1 MKVQLSNVGIIKD
14 CNLEFTPGINLII
27 GSSGSGKSTLMRC
40 IYNTAMNGFSDSD
53 VAFGKSS
60 MTVTI
65 ENNGNT
71 IQYHRNPK
79 AKGEKSYYIVNGET
93 YSKIGRQPVQAVTDA
108 FNIGDVEINGEK
120 VNFNC
125 NLQFATP
132 FLILGSQSTLYNVLT
147 YRSTFDIAS
156 INDYYNT
163 DLRTNHNEINANN
176 KLKSQLQSNLE
187 SLQIQEKQLK
197 PIEDIYSNY
206 ITYKHNL
213 EKLNDIKS
221 LQSRL
226 ECINDL
232 SDKIVKL
239 ESLLSSINNAMKYTK
254 SLYDI
259 RTYNDTVNNHS
270 KIIVMIDKSNLLIAL
285 YNNVLSDI
293 QRLASLNKYK
303 SLLDQSNDMMNS
315 IQMLNNIIYS
325 SQQYMNKES
334 FITDITRLKLL
345 LKNNDKCNKII
356 NELDKCN
363 NINMNIID
371 DLCIIDDKLKQMN
384 KVNHHINDL
393 DDKCQAVNNE
403 LHKFDVCPLC
413 GSHLKS
419 EQHI

>member
-14 CNLEFTPGINLII
+14 CDLEFTPGINLII

-40 IYNTAMNGFSDSD
+40 IYNIAMNGFSDSD

-65 ENNGNT
+65 ENNGNI

-156 INDYYNT
+156 INDYYNA

-221 LQSRL
+221 VQSRL

-232 SDKIVKL
+232 SDKIIKL

-334 FITDITRLKLL
+334 FITDITRLKLW

>member
-14 CNLEFTPGINLII
+14 CDLEFTPGINLII
-27 GSSGSGKSTLMRC
+27 GNSGSGKSTLMRC

-65 ENNGNT
+65 ENNGNI

-176 KLKSQLQSNLE
+176 KLKAQLQSNLE

-232 SDKIVKL
+232 SDKIINI

-259 RTYNDTVNNHS
+259 RTYNDTVNNHD
-270 KIIVMIDKSNLLIAL
+270 KFIVMIDKSNLLIESYNKAL
-285 YNNVLSDI
+285 NDI

-303 SLLDQSNDMMNS
+303 SLLDQSNDMMNN
-315 IQMLNNIIYS
+315 IQILNNILDS
-325 SQQYMNKES
+325 SQQYVSKES

-345 LKNNDKCNKII
+345 LNNNDKCNKII

-363 NINMNIID
+363 HINMSIID
-371 DLCIIDDKLKQMN
+371 DLCIIDDKLKQMS

-393 DDKCQAVNNE
+393 DDRCQAVNNE
-403 LHKFDVCPLC
+403 LCRFDVCPLC
-413 GSHLKS
+413 GNHLKS

>member
-14 CNLEFTPGINLII
+14 CDLEFTPGINLII

-65 ENNGNT
+65 ENNGNI

-156 INDYYNT
+156 INDYYNA

-221 LQSRL
+221 VQSRF

-232 SDKIVKL
+232 SDKIIKL

>member
-14 CNLEFTPGINLII
+14 CDLEFTPGINLII
-27 GSSGSGKSTLMRC
+27 GNSGSGKSTLMRC

-65 ENNGNT
+65 ENNGNI

-206 ITYKHNL
+206 ITYKHNI

-232 SDKIVKL
+232 SDKIIKID
-239 ESLLSSINNAMKYTK
+239 SLLSSINNAMKYTK

-259 RTYNDTVNNHS
+259 RTYSDTVNKHS
-270 KIIVMIDKSNLLIAL
+270 KVIVMIDKANLLIEL
-285 YNNVLSDI
+285 YNKVLNDI

-303 SLLDQSNDMMNS
+303 SLLDQSNDIMNN
-315 IQMLNNIIYS
+315 IQILNNILYS
-325 SQQYMNKES
+325 SQQYVNKES
-334 FITDITRLKLL
+334 FITNITRLKLL
-345 LKNNDKCNKII
+345 LKNNDKCNNII

-363 NINMNIID
+363 HINISIID
-371 DLCIIDDKLKQMN
+371 DLCIIDDKLKQMS

-393 DDKCQAVNNE
+393 DGRCQAVNNE
-403 LHKFDVCPLC
+403 LCRFDVCPLC
-413 GSHLKS
+413 GNHLKS

>member
-14 CNLEFTPGINLII
+14 CDLEFTPGINLII
-27 GSSGSGKSTLMRC
+27 GNSGSGKSTLMRC

-65 ENNGNT
+65 ENNGNI

-176 KLKSQLQSNLE
+176 KLKAQLQSNLE

-221 LQSRL
+221 LQSML

-232 SDKIVKL
+232 SDKIIKI

-259 RTYNDTVNNHS
+259 RTYNDTVNRHS
-270 KIIVMIDKSNLLIAL
+270 KVIVMIDKSNLLIES
-285 YNNVLSDI
+285 YNEVLNDI
-293 QRLASLNKYK
+293 QQLASLNKYK
-303 SLLDQSNDMMNS
+303 SLLDQSNDIMNN
-315 IQMLNNIIYS
+315 IQILNNILDS
-325 SQQYMNKES
+325 SQQYVNKES

-345 LKNNDKCNKII
+345 LNNNDKCNKII

-363 NINMNIID
+363 HINMSIID
-371 DLCIIDDKLKQMN
+371 DLCIIDDKLKQMS
-384 KVNHHINDL
+384 KVNRHIKDL
-393 DDKCQAVNNE
+393 DDRCQAVNNE
-403 LHKFDVCPLC
+403 LCKFDVCPLC
-413 GSHLKS
+413 GNHLKS

>member
-14 CNLEFTPGINLII
+14 CNPEFTPGINLII

-65 ENNGNT
+65 ENNGNI

-79 AKGEKSYYIVNGET
+79 AKGEKSYYVVNGET

-156 INDYYNT
+156 INDYYNA

-221 LQSRL
+221 VQSRL

-303 SLLDQSNDMMNS
+303 SLLDQSNDMMNN

>member
-14 CNLEFTPGINLII
+14 CDLEFTPGINLII
-27 GSSGSGKSTLMRC
+27 GNSGSGKSTLMRC

-65 ENNGNT
+65 ENNGNI

-176 KLKSQLQSNLE
+176 KLKAQLQSNLE

-226 ECINDL
+226 ECISDL
-232 SDKIVKL
+232 SDKIIKI

-259 RTYNDTVNNHS
+259 RTYNDTVNKHS
-270 KIIVMIDKSNLLIAL
+270 KIIVMIDKSILLIES
-285 YNNVLSDI
+285 YNNVLNDI

-303 SLLDQSNDMMNS
+303 SLLDQSNDMMNN
-315 IQMLNNIIYS
+315 IQILNNILDS
-325 SQQYMNKES
+325 SQQYVNKES

-345 LKNNDKCNKII
+345 LNSNDKCNKII

-363 NINMNIID
+363 HINMSIID

-384 KVNHHINDL
+384 KVNNHINDL
-393 DDKCQAVNNE
+393 DDRCQAVNNE
-403 LHKFDVCPLC
+403 LNRFDVCPLC
-413 GSHLKS
+413 GNHLKS

>member
-14 CNLEFTPGINLII
+14 CDLEFTPGINLII
-27 GSSGSGKSTLMRC
+27 GNSGSGKSTLMRC

-65 ENNGNT
+65 ENNGNI

-79 AKGEKSYYIVNGET
+79 AKGEKSYYVVNGEN

-156 INDYYNT
+156 INDYYNA

-232 SDKIVKL
+232 SDKIIKL

-270 KIIVMIDKSNLLIAL
+270 KIITMIDKSNLLIEL

-303 SLLDQSNDMMNS
+303 SLLCQSNDMMNS

-345 LKNNDKCNKII
+345 LKNSDKCNKII

-363 NINMNIID
+363 HINMRIID

-393 DDKCQAVNNE
+393 DDKCQAVNSE
-403 LHKFDVCPLC
+403 LCKFDVCPLC

>member
-65 ENNGNT
+65 ENNGNI

-156 INDYYNT
+156 INDYYNA

-221 LQSRL
+221 VQSKL

-270 KIIVMIDKSNLLIAL
+270 KIIVMIDKSNLLIES

-334 FITDITRLKLL
+334 FITDITRLKLW

-403 LHKFDVCPLC
+403 LCKFDVCPLC

>member
-14 CNLEFTPGINLII
+14 CDLEFTPGINLII

-156 INDYYNT
+156 INDYYNA

-239 ESLLSSINNAMKYTK
+239 ESLLSAINNAMKYTK

-270 KIIVMIDKSNLLIAL
+270 KITVMIDKSNLLIES
-285 YNNVLSDI
+285 YNNVLNDI
-293 QRLASLNKYK
+293 QRLASFNKYK
-303 SLLDQSNDMMNS
+303 SLLCQSNDMMNS

-334 FITDITRLKLL
+334 FSTDITRLKLL
-345 LKNNDKCNKII
+345 LKNNDKCNNII

-363 NINMNIID
+363 NINMCIID

-393 DDKCQAVNNE
+393 DDKCQVVNNE
-403 LHKFDVCPLC
+403 LCKFDVCPLC

>member
-14 CNLEFTPGINLII
+14 CDLEFTPGINLII

-65 ENNGNT
+65 ENNGNI

-303 SLLDQSNDMMNS
+303 SLLDQSNDMMNN

>member
-14 CNLEFTPGINLII
+14 CDLEFTPGINLII
-27 GSSGSGKSTLMRC
+27 GNSGSGKSTLMRC

-65 ENNGNT
+65 ENNGNI

-176 KLKSQLQSNLE
+176 KLKAQLQSNLE

-232 SDKIVKL
+232 SDKIIKI

-259 RTYNDTVNNHS
+259 RTYNDTVNNHD
-270 KIIVMIDKSNLLIAL
+270 KFIVMIDKSNLLIESYNKAL
-285 YNNVLSDI
+285 NDI

-303 SLLDQSNDMMNS
+303 SLLDQSNDMMNN
-315 IQMLNNIIYS
+315 IQMLNNILNS
-325 SQQYMNKES
+325 SQQYVSKES

-345 LKNNDKCNKII
+345 LNNNDKCNKII

-363 NINMNIID
+363 HINMSIID

-393 DDKCQAVNNE
+393 YDRCQAVNNE
-403 LHKFDVCPLC
+403 LCIFDVCPLC
-413 GSHLKS
+413 GNHLKS

>member
-14 CNLEFTPGINLII
+14 CDLEFTPGINLII

-65 ENNGNT
+65 ENNGNI

-79 AKGEKSYYIVNGET
+79 AKGEKSYYVVNGET

-187 SLQIQEKQLK
+187 SLQTQEKQLK

-232 SDKIVKL
+232 SDKIIKI

-270 KIIVMIDKSNLLIAL
+270 KIIAMIDKSNLLIEL
-285 YNNVLSDI
+285 YNNVLNDI

-303 SLLDQSNDMMNS
+303 SLLCQSNDMMNS

-363 NINMNIID
+363 HINMCIVD

-393 DDKCQAVNNE
+393 DDKCQVVNNE
-403 LHKFDVCPLC
+403 LCKFDVCPLC

-419 EQHI
+419 EHHI

>member
-14 CNLEFTPGINLII
+14 CDLEFTPGINLII

-156 INDYYNT
+156 INDYYNA

-176 KLKSQLQSNLE
+176 KLKAQLQSNLE
-187 SLQIQEKQLK
+187 SLQTQEKQLK

-334 FITDITRLKLL
+334 FITDITRLKLW

>member
-156 INDYYNT
+156 INDYYNA

-176 KLKSQLQSNLE
+176 KLKAQLQSNLE

-334 FITDITRLKLL
+334 FITDITRLKLW

>member
-14 CNLEFTPGINLII
+14 CDLEFTPGINLII

-147 YRSTFDIAS
+147 YRSTFDITS
-156 INDYYNT
+156 INDYYNA

-176 KLKSQLQSNLE
+176 KLKAQLQSNLE

-221 LQSRL
+221 VQSRL

-303 SLLDQSNDMMNS
+303 SLLDKSNDMMNN

-334 FITDITRLKLL
+334 FITDITRLKLW

-356 NELDKCN
+356 NELDKCS

>member
-65 ENNGNT
+65 ENNGNI

-79 AKGEKSYYIVNGET
+79 AKGEKSYYVVNGET

-221 LQSRL
+221 VQSRL

-303 SLLDQSNDMMNS
+303 SLLDQSNDMMNN

-345 LKNNDKCNKII
+345 LKNNDKCNNII

-403 LHKFDVCPLC
+403 LCKFDVCPLC

>member
-156 INDYYNT
+156 INDYYNA

-303 SLLDQSNDMMNS
+303 SLLDQSNDMMNN

-393 DDKCQAVNNE
+393 DDKCQVINNE
-403 LHKFDVCPLC
+403 LCKFDVCPLC

>member
-14 CNLEFTPGINLII
+14 CDLEFTPGINLII

-65 ENNGNT
+65 ENNGNI

-79 AKGEKSYYIVNGET
+79 AKGEKSYYVVNGET

-232 SDKIVKL
+232 SDKIIKI

-270 KIIVMIDKSNLLIAL
+270 KIIVMIDKSSLLIES
-285 YNNVLSDI
+285 YNKVLNDI

-363 NINMNIID
+363 NINMNIVD
-371 DLCIIDDKLKQMN
+371 DLCVIDDKLKQMS

-393 DDKCQAVNNE
+393 DDKCQVINNE
-403 LHKFDVCPLC
+403 LCKFDVCPLC

>member
-14 CNLEFTPGINLII
+14 CDLEFTPGINLII

-65 ENNGNT
+65 ENNGNI

-79 AKGEKSYYIVNGET
+79 AKGEKSYYVVNGET

-187 SLQIQEKQLK
+187 SLQTQEKQLK

-232 SDKIVKL
+232 SDKIIKI

-270 KIIVMIDKSNLLIAL
+270 KIIAMIDKSNLLIEL

-303 SLLDQSNDMMNS
+303 SLLCQSNDMMNS

-345 LKNNDKCNKII
+345 LKNSDKCNKII

-363 NINMNIID
+363 HINMCIVD

-393 DDKCQAVNNE
+393 DDKCQVVNNE
-403 LHKFDVCPLC
+403 LCKFDVCPLC

>member
-156 INDYYNT
+156 INDYYNA

>member
-14 CNLEFTPGINLII
+14 CDLEFTPGINLII

-65 ENNGNT
+65 ENNGNI

-79 AKGEKSYYIVNGET
+79 AKGEKSYYVVNGET

-187 SLQIQEKQLK
+187 SLQTQEKQLK

-232 SDKIVKL
+232 SDKIIKI

-270 KIIVMIDKSNLLIAL
+270 KIIAMIDKSNLLIEL

-303 SLLDQSNDMMNS
+303 SLLCQSNDMMNS

-345 LKNNDKCNKII
+345 LKNSDKCNKII

-363 NINMNIID
+363 HINMCIVD

-403 LHKFDVCPLC
+403 LCKFDVCPLC

>member
-14 CNLEFTPGINLII
+14 CDLEFTPGINLII
-27 GSSGSGKSTLMRC
+27 GNSGSGKSTLMRC

-65 ENNGNT
+65 ENNGNI

-176 KLKSQLQSNLE
+176 KLKAQLQSNLE

-232 SDKIVKL
+232 SDKIIKL

-270 KIIVMIDKSNLLIAL
+270 KIIVMIDKSNLLIEL
-285 YNNVLSDI
+285 YNNVLNDI
-293 QRLASLNKYK
+293 QQLASLNKYK
-303 SLLDQSNDMMNS
+303 SLLDQSYDMMNN
-315 IQMLNNIIYS
+315 IQMLNNILDS

-345 LKNNDKCNKII
+345 LKTNDKCNKII

-363 NINMNIID
+363 HINMSIID

-403 LHKFDVCPLC
+403 LCKFDVCPLC
-413 GSHLKS
+413 GNHLKS

>member
-14 CNLEFTPGINLII
+14 CDLEFTPGINLII
-27 GSSGSGKSTLMRC
+27 GNSGSGKSTLMRC

-65 ENNGNT
+65 ENNGNV

-176 KLKSQLQSNLE
+176 KLKAQLQSNLE

-232 SDKIVKL
+232 SDKIIKI

-259 RTYNDTVNNHS
+259 RTYNDTVNKHS
-270 KIIVMIDKSNLLIAL
+270 KVIVMIDKSSLLIEL
-285 YNNVLSDI
+285 YNKVLNDI

-303 SLLDQSNDMMNS
+303 SLLDQSNDMMNN
-315 IQMLNNIIYS
+315 IQILNNILDS
-325 SQQYMNKES
+325 SQQYVNKES

-345 LKNNDKCNKII
+345 LNNNDKCNKII

-363 NINMNIID
+363 HINISIID

-393 DDKCQAVNNE
+393 DDRCQAVNNE
-403 LHKFDVCPLC
+403 LCKFDVCPLC
-413 GSHLKS
+413 GNHLKS

>member
-14 CNLEFTPGINLII
+14 CDLEFTPGINLII
-27 GSSGSGKSTLMRC
+27 GNSGSGKSTLMRC

-65 ENNGNT
+65 ENNGNI

-176 KLKSQLQSNLE
+176 KLKAQLQSNLE

-221 LQSRL
+221 LQSML

-232 SDKIVKL
+232 SDKIIKI

-259 RTYNDTVNNHS
+259 RTYNDTVNRHS
-270 KIIVMIDKSNLLIAL
+270 KVIVMIDKSNLLIES
-285 YNNVLSDI
+285 YNEVLNDI
-293 QRLASLNKYK
+293 Q
-303 SLLDQSNDMMNS
+303 
-315 IQMLNNIIYS
+315 ILNNILDS
-325 SQQYMNKES
+325 SQQYVNKES

-363 NINMNIID
+363 HINMSIID
-371 DLCIIDDKLKQMN
+371 DLCIIDDKLKQMS
-384 KVNHHINDL
+384 KVNRHIKDL
-393 DDKCQAVNNE
+393 DDRCQAVNNE
-403 LHKFDVCPLC
+403 LCKFDVCPLC
-413 GSHLKS
+413 GNHLKS

>member
-14 CNLEFTPGINLII
+14 CDLEFTPGINLII

-65 ENNGNT
+65 ENNGNI

-197 PIEDIYSNY
+197 PIEAIYSNY

-226 ECINDL
+226 ECISDL
-232 SDKIVKL
+232 SDKIAKI

-259 RTYNDTVNNHS
+259 RTYNDTVNKHS
-270 KIIVMIDKSNLLIAL
+270 KVIVMIDKSILLIES
-285 YNNVLSDI
+285 YNNVLNDI

-303 SLLDQSNDMMNS
+303 SLLDQSNDMMNN
-315 IQMLNNIIYS
+315 IQILNNIIYS
-325 SQQYMNKES
+325 SQQHMNKES

-345 LKNNDKCNKII
+345 QKNNDKCNKII

-363 NINMNIID
+363 HINMNVVD
-371 DLCIIDDKLKQMN
+371 DLCIVDDKLKQMN

-403 LHKFDVCPLC
+403 LCKFDVCPLC
-413 GSHLKS
+413 GNHLKS

>member
-14 CNLEFTPGINLII
+14 CDLEFTPGINLII

-156 INDYYNT
+156 INDYYNA

-176 KLKSQLQSNLE
+176 KLKAQLQSNLE
-187 SLQIQEKQLK
+187 SLQTQEKQLK

-315 IQMLNNIIYS
+315 IQMLNNIIDS

-334 FITDITRLKLL
+334 FITDITRLKLW
-345 LKNNDKCNKII
+345 LKNNDKCNKIV
-356 NELDKCN
+356 NEMDKCS

>member
-14 CNLEFTPGINLII
+14 CDLEFTPGINLII
-27 GSSGSGKSTLMRC
+27 GNSGSGKSTLMRC

-65 ENNGNT
+65 ENNGNI

-79 AKGEKSYYIVNGET
+79 AKGDKSYYIVNGET

-213 EKLNDIKS
+213 EKLNDIKA

-232 SDKIVKL
+232 SDKIIKI

-259 RTYNDTVNNHS
+259 RTYNDTVNKHS
-270 KIIVMIDKSNLLIAL
+270 KVIVMIDKSSLLIES
-285 YNNVLSDI
+285 YNKVLNDI
-293 QRLASLNKYK
+293 QQLASLNKYK
-303 SLLDQSNDMMNS
+303 SLLDQSNDIMNN
-315 IQMLNNIIYS
+315 IQILNNILDS
-325 SQQYMNKES
+325 SQQYVNKES

-363 NINMNIID
+363 HINMSIID
-371 DLCIIDDKLKQMN
+371 DLCIIDDKLKQMS

-393 DDKCQAVNNE
+393 DDKCQVVNNE
-403 LHKFDVCPLC
+403 LCRFDVCPLC
-413 GSHLKS
+413 GNHLKS

>member
-156 INDYYNT
+156 INDYYNA

-303 SLLDQSNDMMNS
+303 SLLDQSNDMMNN

>member
-14 CNLEFTPGINLII
+14 CDLEFTPGINLII
-27 GSSGSGKSTLMRC
+27 GNSGSGKSTLMRC
-40 IYNTAMNGFSDSD
+40 IYNTAINGFSDSD

-65 ENNGNT
+65 ENNGNI

-232 SDKIVKL
+232 SDKIIKI

-259 RTYNDTVNNHS
+259 RTYNDTVNKHS
-270 KIIVMIDKSNLLIAL
+270 KVIVMIDKSILLIES
-285 YNNVLSDI
+285 YNKVLNDI

-303 SLLDQSNDMMNS
+303 SLLDQSNDIMNN
-315 IQMLNNIIYS
+315 IQILNNILDS
-325 SQQYMNKES
+325 SQQYVNKES

-345 LKNNDKCNKII
+345 LNNNDKCNKII

-363 NINMNIID
+363 HINMSIID
-371 DLCIIDDKLKQMN
+371 DLCIIDDKLKQMS

-393 DDKCQAVNNE
+393 DDRCQAVNNE
-403 LHKFDVCPLC
+403 LCRFDVCPLC
-413 GSHLKS
+413 GNHLKS

>member
-14 CNLEFTPGINLII
+14 CDLEFTPGINLII
-27 GSSGSGKSTLMRC
+27 GNSGSGKSTLMRC

-65 ENNGNT
+65 ENNGNVV
-71 IQYHRNPK
+71 QYHRNPK

-176 KLKSQLQSNLE
+176 KLKAQLQSNLE

-232 SDKIVKL
+232 SDKIAKI

-270 KIIVMIDKSNLLIAL
+270 KIIVMIDKSILLIES
-285 YNNVLSDI
+285 YNKVLNDI

-303 SLLDQSNDMMNS
+303 SLLDQSNDMMNN
-315 IQMLNNIIYS
+315 IQILNNILDS

-334 FITDITRLKLL
+334 FITGITRLKLL

-356 NELDKCN
+356 NELDKCKH
-363 NINMNIID
+363 INMNIID

-393 DDKCQAVNNE
+393 DDKYQAVNNE
-403 LHKFDVCPLC
+403 LCKFDVCPLC
-413 GSHLKS
+413 GNHLKS

>member
-14 CNLEFTPGINLII
+14 CDLEFTPGINLII

-65 ENNGNT
+65 ENNGNI

-79 AKGEKSYYIVNGET
+79 AKGEKSYYVVNGET

-187 SLQIQEKQLK
+187 SLQTQEKQLK

-232 SDKIVKL
+232 SDKIIKI

-270 KIIVMIDKSNLLIAL
+270 KIIAMIDKSNLLIEL

-363 NINMNIID
+363 HINMCIVD

-393 DDKCQAVNNE
+393 DDKCQVVNNE
-403 LHKFDVCPLC
+403 LCKFDVCPLC

>member
-65 ENNGNT
+65 ENNGNI

-156 INDYYNT
+156 INDYYNA

-176 KLKSQLQSNLE
+176 KLKAQLQSNLE

-334 FITDITRLKLL
+334 FITDITRLKLW

>member
-14 CNLEFTPGINLII
+14 CDLEFTPGINLII
-27 GSSGSGKSTLMRC
+27 GNSGSGKSTLMRC

-65 ENNGNT
+65 ENNGNV

-156 INDYYNT
+156 INDCYNT

-176 KLKSQLQSNLE
+176 KLKAQLQSNLE

-221 LQSRL
+221 LRSRF

-232 SDKIVKL
+232 SDKIIKI

-259 RTYNDTVNNHS
+259 RTYNDTVNNHD
-270 KIIVMIDKSNLLIAL
+270 KFIVMIDMSNLLIES
-285 YNNVLSDI
+285 YNKVLNDI

-303 SLLDQSNDMMNS
+303 SLLDQSNDIMNN
-315 IQMLNNIIYS
+315 IQILNNILDS
-325 SQQYMNKES
+325 SQQYVNKES

-345 LKNNDKCNKII
+345 LNNNDKCNKII

-363 NINMNIID
+363 HINMSIID
-371 DLCIIDDKLKQMN
+371 DLCIIDDKLKQMS
-384 KVNHHINDL
+384 KVNHRINDL
-393 DDKCQAVNNE
+393 DDRCQAVNNA
-403 LHKFDVCPLC
+403 LNRFDVCPLC
-413 GSHLKS
+413 GNHLKS

>member
-14 CNLEFTPGINLII
+14 CDLEFTPGINLII

-65 ENNGNT
+65 ENNGNI

-156 INDYYNT
+156 INDYYNA

-221 LQSRL
+221 VQSRF

-232 SDKIVKL
+232 SDKIIKL

-334 FITDITRLKLL
+334 FITDITRLKLW

>member
-14 CNLEFTPGINLII
+14 CDLEFTPGINLII

-65 ENNGNT
+65 ENNGNI

-79 AKGEKSYYIVNGET
+79 AKGEKSYYVVNGET

-270 KIIVMIDKSNLLIAL
+270 KIIVMIDKSSLLIES
-285 YNNVLSDI
+285 YNKVLNDI

-334 FITDITRLKLL
+334 FITDITRLKLW

>member
-232 SDKIVKL
+232 SDKIIKL

>member
-14 CNLEFTPGINLII
+14 CDLEFTPGINLII

-65 ENNGNT
+65 ENNGNI

-156 INDYYNT
+156 INDYYNA

-303 SLLDQSNDMMNS
+303 SLLDQSNDMMNN

-345 LKNNDKCNKII
+345 LKNNDKCNNII

-363 NINMNIID
+363 NINMCIID

-403 LHKFDVCPLC
+403 LCKFDVCPLC

>member
-14 CNLEFTPGINLII
+14 CDLEFTPGINLII

-65 ENNGNT
+65 ENNGNI
-71 IQYHRNPK
+71 IQYHRNTK
-79 AKGEKSYYIVNGET
+79 AKGEKSYYVVNGET

-176 KLKSQLQSNLE
+176 KLKAQLQSNLE

-232 SDKIVKL
+232 SDKIIKL

-254 SLYDI
+254 SLYDV

-270 KIIVMIDKSNLLIAL
+270 KIIAMIDKSNLLIES
-285 YNNVLSDI
+285 YNDVLSDI

-315 IQMLNNIIYS
+315 IQMLNNIIDS

-345 LKNNDKCNKII
+345 LKNSDKCNKII

-403 LHKFDVCPLC
+403 LCKFDVCPLC